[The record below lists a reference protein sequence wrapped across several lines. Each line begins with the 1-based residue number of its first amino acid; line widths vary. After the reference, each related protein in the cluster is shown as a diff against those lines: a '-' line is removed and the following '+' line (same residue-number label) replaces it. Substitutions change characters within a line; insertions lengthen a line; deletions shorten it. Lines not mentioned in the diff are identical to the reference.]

1 MTENKKGTIEE
12 ELNQQKEDLFFKQLM
27 YSYMEEE
34 GKDLMKKA
42 GEARRDPEFQPS
54 KGLDRKVYKAVRRA
68 LDELPERDR
77 NLLIYKYVME
87 MSTDEICAI
96 LDIKKDQFGMAVKRA
111 KEKARKLLIKE
122 GVYSD

>member
-1 MTENKKGTIEE
+1 MTENKKGAGTEKLE
-12 ELNQQKEDLFFKQLM
+12 QEKEYLFFTQLL

-68 LDELPERDR
+68 LNELPERDR
-77 NLLIYKYVME
+77 NLLIYKYVMD
-87 MSTDEICAI
+87 MSTDEICAY
-96 LDIKKDQFGMAVKRA
+96 LTSRRTNLEWRSKERKKKPGNF
-111 KEKARKLLIKE
+111 
-122 GVYSD
+122 